1 MSLRHSEQPVGLVQA
16 LNAAGK
22 AADGPHLQSMLS
34 TAELSRRP
42 TRAPDHE
49 AENRALIAL
58 AREMAISPEGIL
70 QKLADTALVLC
81 RAHSAGLSLLEDD
94 DQRNNFHWRALAGAW
109 APHLNGG
116 TPRNFGPCGTV
127 LDRNLALMCSHPE
140 RDFPYFGEVLP
151 LLEEGLLV
159 PFYVKGEAIGTIWVV
174 AHDQSRRFD
183 AEDLR
188 VMTNLG
194 TFAAAAYQSWLSA
207 KAVTK
212 AHRELQHSV
221 SALRDS
227 DLRLHDLLDALP
239 AAVYTTDAE
248 GRVTYYNQ
256 AAVDLSG
263 RRPELGSDEW
273 CVTWRLFSADGT
285 PMRHDECPM
294 ALALKQDRPIRG
306 IEAVAERPDGTR
318 VPFMPYPTPLHDASG
333 KLTGAVNML
342 IDITERKRH
351 DEIAQRLSSIVES
364 SDDAIISKNLDGI
377 IASWNNGAQRLFG
390 YAAEEVIG
398 KHITILI
405 PPDHQ
410 DEENTI
416 IDRIRRGQR
425 VEHYETVRRRKDG
438 SLVEISLTVSPVK
451 NGQGKIVGASK
462 IARDIT
468 VRKRNEEQIA
478 LLAREAEHRAK
489 NVLATVQATVQLTQA
504 DTPEGVKQAIA
515 GRIQALANVH
525 RLFTQSRWLGADL
538 RSVVSDELA
547 PYCREGEARARIDGP
562 SLLLEPNSAQTIA
575 VTLHELATN
584 AAKYGALSVPAGRI
598 QVEWSRAADGRIV
611 LRWVETG
618 GPLVKPLTRRGFG
631 MRVMESMIREQ
642 LQGDVRFDWRAEG
655 LVCELVIP
663 AGKP

>member
-1 MSLRHSEQPVGLVQA
+1 MSLRHSEQPVGLVQT

-94 DQRNNFHWRALAGAW
+94 DQRSNFHWRALAGAW

-159 PFYVKGEAIGTIWVV
+159 PFYVKGEAVGTIWVV
-174 AHDQSRRFD
+174 AHDHSRRFD

-194 TFAAAAYQSWLSA
+194 IFASAAYQSWLSA
-207 KAVTK
+207 QAVTK

-239 AAVYTTDAE
+239 AAIYTTDAE
-248 GRVTYYNQ
+248 GRVTYFNQ

-273 CVTWRLFSADGT
+273 CVTWRLFSPDGT

-294 ALALKQDRPIRG
+294 AQALKQDRPIRG

-318 VPFMPYPTPLHDASG
+318 VPFIPYPTPLHDASG

-405 PPDHQ
+405 PPDHR

-438 SLVEISLTVSPVK
+438 SLVEISLTVSPVMD
-451 NGQGKIVGASK
+451 GQGKIVGASK

-611 LRWVETG
+611 LRWAETG

-642 LQGDVRFDWRAEG
+642 LHGDVRFDWRAEG